1 MRLASSE
8 ISKKSMAPHF
18 FYNYIYI
25 RTYCILYGVIL
36 NVRRVF

>member
-18 FYNYIYI
+18 FII
-25 RTYCILYGVIL
+25 IFIFVLT
-36 NVRRVF
+36 VFCMVSF

>member
-1 MRLASSE
+1 MRLASCE

-18 FYNYIYI
+18 LYLYLYS
-25 RTYCILYGVIL
+25 YLLYLYGVIL

>member
-8 ISKKSMAPHF
+8 ISKKSMAPH